1 VRWVNHTLELEI
13 TDVEQ
18 LGTGAIYCQ
27 LFDCLYQ
34 GRVPMNKVNWR
45 AKQEYEFLQN
55 FKLLQGV
62 LDRLGI
68 DKKIDVALN
77 DI

>member
-1 VRWVNHTLELEI
+1 
-13 TDVEQ
+13 
-18 LGTGAIYCQ
+18 
-27 LFDCLYQ
+27 
-34 GRVPMNKVNWR
+34 MNKVNWR